1 MTPSRLGALQGFGNF
16 CNPETTWG
24 KLAWVPTETV
34 GKLGL
39 EAWLL
44 TDRSILALD
53 GKPVPGAPSGGQSVV
68 AGVSREDI
76 GVIVDEH
83 KVWIRSGTRW
93 TEAAASEDALYSIE
107 RTKDGRFLVGT
118 ERARIA
124 WVEGGRLAYIEAFD
138 AVPERRLWD
147 TPYGAPP
154 ELRSLAVSTDGTVY
168 ANVHVGWIVRSRD
181 GGTSWTSVRRGLN
194 RDVHMVAAHPTNR
207 ATVFAATADGFHI
220 SHDHGDSFH
229 RRAEGMK
236 YYYQRAVACF
246 PGRDVYLASTARH
259 NGGSGA
265 LLFRSMGEGEHWV
278 QVKGLP
284 RVDRNINTWQVATFP
299 DGRALAVVR
308 DTDLYASED
317 WGVSWELAREDLP
330 TVNAI
335 LPL

>member
-1 MTPSRLGALQGFGNF
+1 MGRS
-16 CNPETTWG
+16 
-24 KLAWVPTETV
+24 
-34 GKLGL
+34 GL

-44 TDRSILALD
+44 TDRGILALD
-53 GKPVPGAPSGGQSVV
+53 GKPVPGVPFGERPVV
-68 AGVSREDI
+68 AGVSRKDI

-83 KVWIRSGTRW
+83 EVWIRSGTRW
-93 TEAAASEDALYSIE
+93 TEAAASDDALHSIE

-124 WVEGGRLAYIEAFD
+124 WVEGGRLAYIESFD
-138 AVPERRLWD
+138 AVPERHLWD

-154 ELRSLAVSTDGTVY
+154 ELRSLAVSTDGTIY

-194 RDVHMVAAHPTNR
+194 RDVHMVAAHPTNP

-259 NGGSGA
+259 NGGSDA
-265 LLFRSMGEGEHWV
+265 LLFRSMDEGEHWV

-317 WGVSWELAREDLP
+317 WGVSWTKVREGLP